1 MQLDVLRKTM
11 IGKDPKAVVVKRYK
25 NLAKNEKN
33 IEVNGF
39 EETDMFRVY
48 YNKEKIGNILL
59 EGGRIRSFFTIS
71 KGDDTL
77 YFLLLCSNK

>member
-1 MQLDVLRKTM
+1 M